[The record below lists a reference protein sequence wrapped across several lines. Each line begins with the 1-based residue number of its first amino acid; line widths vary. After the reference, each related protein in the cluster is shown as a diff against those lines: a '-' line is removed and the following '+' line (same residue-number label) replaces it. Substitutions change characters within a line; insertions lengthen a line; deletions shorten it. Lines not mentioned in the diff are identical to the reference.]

1 MEVHW
6 LSVFSKE
13 TSGKLEWELGL
24 QGTPQG
30 WALEQLLHAHNIN
43 HTYTRTHVCM
53 RTRSCMHTW
62 ILQNKD
68 KLLHSRP
75 LGLEIQSINASTRQ
89 TLTIMKT
96 KSLTLEVI
104 RLSFKMQNVIAH
116 LQSVI
121 AWPHLLLGV
130 PKPSYPRGETRTLL
144 QCFPS
149 HWPPMTIL
157 FMAEERWGASTCS
170 SSSYGC
176 GLLMTMSLLIS
187 TWFQGKATLFCSI
200 WCMFLV
206 AGEFPG
212 GEELAVVI
220 ICNIP

>member
-1 MEVHW
+1 M
-6 LSVFSKE
+6 
-13 TSGKLEWELGL
+13 
-24 QGTPQG
+24 
-30 WALEQLLHAHNIN
+30 HNIN

-121 AWPHLLLGV
+121 AWPHLLSVV
-130 PKPSYPRGETRTLL
+130 PKPSYPRGERVP
-144 QCFPS
+144 CCSAFPPTDLP
-149 HWPPMTIL
+149 WQ
-157 FMAEERWGASTCS
+157 S
-170 SSSYGC
+170 SSWLRS
-176 GLLMTMSLLIS
+176 
-187 TWFQGKATLFCSI
+187 
-200 WCMFLV
+200 
-206 AGEFPG
+206 GEVLPRVQAQVM
-212 GEELAVVI
+212 AVDYSWL
-220 ICNIP
+220 CPC